1 MTDARVNTKTAERRG
16 LGYDSFDDLAS
27 DLRTIE
33 AAHNAG
39 TLATTGNWSAGQVME
54 HVAILMECAVDGFP
68 GKPAPWAIRKLARLL
83 FLKKALS
90 GEPLNPGFKIPDQ
103 ASFLRPGDDTTD
115 ERGLARLSAIVERVR
130 GGAEFTHPSPLFEK
144 LSHEQWT
151 TLQLGHA
158 SMHLSFVDPGGS
170 PS

>member
-1 MTDARVNTKTAERRG
+1 MVNTKSVERRDISYG
-16 LGYDSFDDLAS
+16 SFDDLAA
-27 DLRTIE
+27 DLDAIE
-33 AAHNAG
+33 AARKAG
-39 TLATTGNWSAGQVME
+39 TLTTTGNWSAGQVME

-68 GKPAPWAIRKLARLL
+68 GKPAPWALRKLARLL
-83 FLKKALS
+83 FLKKALR

-115 ERGLARLSAIVERVR
+115 EQGLARLRAIVDRVC
-130 GGAEFTHPSPLFEK
+130 GGARFTHPSPLFEK

-158 SMHLSFVDPGGS
+158 SMHMSFVDPGS
-170 PS
+170 